1 MSNLTDYVV
10 EQAVNVLSIDS
21 HTGFTARAADY
32 VMGEYRKLGYD
43 PVLTNN
49 GGILV
54 CVNEGNGQA
63 SGKPEESPILLQA
76 HMDTL
81 GGMVCSINEKGRLAL
96 SPLGGMNPNN
106 GEAENCRVYT
116 RTGKVYTGTFQMKNA
131 SIHVNGDYNSTARS
145 YDVMEVVLDE
155 LVESKADTLALGI
168 LPGDIVAFDPRTVVT
183 ESGFIKSRFLDDKLS
198 VAILLGYA
206 RHLKETNTK
215 PQRKIYQHITVFEEV
230 GHGGSG
236 SVPADVAEILA
247 VDMGCVGD
255 GLDCKETQVSIC
267 AKDSGGPYDY
277 GMVSRLVELAE
288 ANGVD
293 YAVDI
298 YPHYGSDV
306 AAAWHAGM
314 DARGALIGP
323 GVHAS
328 HGMERTH
335 WDGLKATIQLTG
347 LYLELA

>member
-21 HTGFTARAADY
+21 PTGFTARAADY

-43 PVLTNN
+43 PVLTNK

-54 CVNEGNGQA
+54 CVNEGRP
-63 SGKPEESPILLQA
+63 SGKPEEGPILLQA

-155 LVESKADTLALGI
+155 LVESKADALALGI

-206 RHLKETNTK
+206 RHLKETDTK

-267 AKDSGGPYDY
+267 AKDSGGPYHYDV
-277 GMVSRLVELAE
+277 VSGLVSAAQR
-288 ANGVD
+288 ANLD
-293 YAVDI
+293 FAVDV
-298 YPHYGSDV
+298 YPHYGSDAE
-306 AAAWHAGM
+306 AALRAGY
-314 DARGALIGP
+314 DCRHGLIGS
-323 GVHAS
+323 GVYAS
-328 HGMERTH
+328 HGYERSHKKGVENTL
-335 WDGLKATIQLTG
+335 GLLVS
-347 LYLELA
+347 YLG

>member
-1 MSNLTDYVV
+1 MYKR
-10 EQAVNVLSIDS
+10 Q
-21 HTGFTARAADY
+21 
-32 VMGEYRKLGYD
+32 
-43 PVLTNN
+43 
-49 GGILV
+49 
-54 CVNEGNGQA
+54 
-63 SGKPEESPILLQA
+63 
-76 HMDTL
+76 
-81 GGMVCSINEKGRLAL
+81 
-96 SPLGGMNPNN
+96 
-106 GEAENCRVYT
+106 
-116 RTGKVYTGTFQMKNA
+116 
-131 SIHVNGDYNSTARS
+131 IHVNGNYNTTARS

-155 LVESKADTLALGI
+155 LVESKDDVLALGI

-206 RHLKETNTK
+206 RHLKESAVK

-236 SVPADVAEILA
+236 SVPADTTEILA

-277 GMVSRLVELAE
+277 GMVSRLVQLAKE
-288 ANGVD
+288 NGVD

-298 YPHYGSDV
+298 YPHYSSDITV
-306 AAAWHAGM
+306 AWHAGM

-335 WDGLKATIQLTG
+335 FEGMKATIDLVA
-347 LYLELA
+347 LYLELG